1 MCKFTE
7 VDQILINLGLEKERF
22 IIYKHLAGILHLSNI
37 EFETEH
43 ETRITEL
50 SKKHVII
57 AAACINVFPDEL
69 EKAILMRT
77 IEVCGSVIE

>member
-1 MCKFTE
+1 MRKFTE

-43 ETRITEL
+43 EN
-50 SKKHVII
+50 H
-57 AAACINVFPDEL
+57 
-69 EKAILMRT
+69 
-77 IEVCGSVIE
+77 

>member
-22 IIYKHLAGILHLSNI
+22 IIYQHLAAILHLSNI

-50 SKKHVII
+50 SEKHVII
-57 AAACINVFPDEL
+57 AAACINVSPDEL
-69 EKAILMRT
+69 KKAILMRT